1 MPRHKEKNQA
11 PADAPEILP
20 AVVDVLEKAQ
30 DAALSHPQVDRVFA
44 LGVDIGR
51 IQAMDF
57 VATVALSV
65 MLSVYENVKKSKA
78 WQEMRNQKSATHRT
92 FESLEEFCEEKLGKS
107 QRRIRELLANR
118 DTIGQDAYEQAESL
132 GLRQVDYN
140 AIKALPAP
148 DQELIRQA
156 VGSQSRDE
164 VLDLLQELAA
174 RHATEKKALGAKLAD
189 SAKELATKQKR
200 IGTYHDRVEELQDEL
215 DALKE
220 GDTETET
227 VHLVA
232 ATDWPDAFKVLMDQ
246 AHFAEKNIKINLG
259 SLAAISQEALK
270 PAPEGEAEEASLTRA
285 REVLAEQLMAIH
297 KGIIKYQDQVG
308 ALFNKTLG
316 GFAAEGLY

>member
-1 MPRHKEKNQA
+1 MANKATSA
-11 PADAPEILP
+11 PAS
-20 AVVDVLEKAQ
+20 KATPLNEVALVEVQ
-30 DAALSHPQVDRVFA
+30 AAANQLAALHPQGEKIFA
-44 LGVDIGR
+44 AGVDIGR
-51 IQAMDF
+51 IQAMQFASDI
-57 VATVALSV
+57 ALSV
-65 MLSVYENVKKSKA
+65 MLSVYENVMKSKA
-78 WQEMRNQKSATHRT
+78 WVFCTRRDGRA

-107 QRRIRELLANR
+107 QRRIQELLINR
-118 DTIGQDAYEQAESL
+118 ATIGQDAYEQAESL

-174 RHATEKKALGAKLAD
+174 RHSAEKKALSAKLAD

-215 DALKE
+215 EALKE
-220 GDTETET
+220 APEGTAP
-227 VHLVA
+227 LIA

-246 AHFAEKNIKINLG
+246 AHFAEKNIKIQMG

-270 PAPEGEAEEASLTRA
+270 PEAAGPDEEASLNRA

-297 KGIIKYQDQVG
+297 KGIVKYQDQVG
-308 ALFNKTLG
+308 ALFDKTLG
-316 GFAAEGLY
+316 AFAAEGLYK

>member
-11 PADAPEILP
+11 PAVAPEILP

-51 IQAMDF
+51 IQSMDF

-78 WQEMRNQKSATHRT
+78 WQEMRNPKSATHGA
-92 FESLEEFCEEKLGKS
+92 FESLEEFCEDKLGKS
-107 QRRIRELLANR
+107 QRRIQTLIQNR

-174 RHATEKKALGAKLAD
+174 RHATEKKALSAKLAE
-189 SAKELATKQKR
+189 SSQELATKQKR
-200 IGTYHDRVEELQDEL
+200 IGTYHDRVVALQDEL
-215 DALKE
+215 DELKDAPE
-220 GDTETET
+220 GTPP
-227 VHLVA
+227 LIA

-246 AHFAEKNIKINLG
+246 AHFAEKNIKIQMG

-270 PAPEGEAEEASLTRA
+270 PEAAGPDEEASLNRA

-297 KGIIKYQDQVG
+297 KGIVKYQDQVG
-308 ALFNKTLG
+308 ALFDKTLG
-316 GFAAEGLY
+316 AFAAEGLYK